1 MTESELFQR
10 IYSHT
15 GGEEKS
21 RLFKPIIK
29 AQADLALTDLA
40 QYLLDTDHELAKKL
54 ITSVANQSFA
64 DLTFSAP
71 SNMLF
76 HGQKSVIRLDL
87 GGTLA
92 YQVSD
97 RDKLDMMSGMNNCY
111 YALEGKTF
119 YIKHPTPDTIPRNN
133 LNLRYY
139 KIPVI
144 LDIDAE
150 LTPMLITFLLQ
161 RLGVTQATNQDEQK
175 QSTQ

>member
-1 MTESELFQR
+1 MTELELFQR

-40 QYLLDTDHELAKKL
+40 RYLLDTDHELAKKL
-54 ITSVANQSFA
+54 VTSVANQSFA

-97 RDKLDMMSGMNNCY
+97 RDKLDMLSGMSNVY

-119 YIKHPTPDTIPRNN
+119 YIKHPTPETISNN

-139 KIPVI
+139 KVPAIT
-144 LDIDAE
+144 DIDTE
-150 LTPMLITFLLQ
+150 LTPLLITLLLQ

-175 QSTQ
+175 QPTQ

>member
-1 MTESELFQR
+1 MTEEQLFQR

-40 QYLLDTDHELAKKL
+40 RYLLDTDHELSKKL
-54 ITSVANQSFA
+54 VTSVANQSFA

-87 GGTLA
+87 GGVLA

-97 RDKLDMMSGMNNCY
+97 RDKLDMLTGMSNVY

-119 YIKHPTPDTIPRNN
+119 YIKHPTPEAIANN

-139 KIPVI
+139 KVPAIA
-144 LDIDAE
+144 DIDTE
-150 LTPMLITFLLQ
+150 LTPMFLTLIMQ
-161 RLGVTQATNQDEQK
+161 RLGITQSTNQDEQK
-175 QSTQ
+175 QPNQ